1 MCRISNI
8 SAPYYNELAYQFVS
22 FIERRR
28 SMKTTIFKAVVVF
41 LLALTIVTVGT
52 TTVSSSAA
60 GETVCRHDGPHDGMG
75 GQ

>member
-1 MCRISNI
+1 
-8 SAPYYNELAYQFVS
+8 
-22 FIERRR
+22 
-28 SMKTTIFKAVVVF
+28 MKTTIFKAVVVF

-52 TTVSSSAA
+52 TTVTSSAA